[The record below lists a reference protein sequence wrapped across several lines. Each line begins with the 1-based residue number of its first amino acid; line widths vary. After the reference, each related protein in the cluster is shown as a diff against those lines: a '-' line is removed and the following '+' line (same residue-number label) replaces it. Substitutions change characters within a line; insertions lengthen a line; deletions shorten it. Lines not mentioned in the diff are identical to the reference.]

1 MITKE
6 KSREVYRK
14 MIISRRNSVPSG
26 KAFLLPREIKDKIFK
41 STYLTFKEN
50 KFLEPLTLAKT
61 YLNPS
66 TSTVPK

>member
-14 MIISRRNSVPSG
+14 MTISRRNSVPSG

-50 KFLEPLTLAKT
+50 KFLESL
-61 YLNPS
+61 
-66 TSTVPK
+66 